1 MALDGLQPDVGH
13 EALWG
18 LRDCLSGEVL
28 LARSLLSA
36 TQEDRAAL
44 LREVKQAL
52 TVPIVGV
59 ISDGQ
64 LSIRAAVA
72 DVFPDVP
79 HQLCHCHD
87 LREAAKP
94 LYEADRH
101 AKKARKKRVRGS
113 CSAVRSALT
122 DEELA
127 PANLRAWQELRQAL
141 EARRQQHTL
150 RYRFRRDPASYLAKL
165 EADVLQL
172 ILPP

>member
-13 EALWG
+13 EVLWV

-36 TQEDRAAL
+36 TQEDLAAL

-72 DVFPDVP
+72 EALPQVP
-79 HQLCHCHD
+79 PLTLSDGGDIDAPYDTPTSPNPHAD
-87 LREAAKP
+87 LAA
-94 LYEADRH
+94 
-101 AKKARKKRVRGS
+101 
-113 CSAVRSALT
+113 CC
-122 DEELA
+122 
-127 PANLRAWQELRQAL
+127 
-141 EARRQQHTL
+141 
-150 RYRFRRDPASYLAKL
+150 ASLSL
-165 EADVLQL
+165 LW
-172 ILPP
+172 